1 MKRLIAFVLS
11 LVMTAAL
18 AVPSMAAGPGAVST
32 TRAAA
37 STTQSAQK
45 ASSAG
50 AGKTEAAD
58 KSGKTGIENAA
69 PSVRSSASRD
79 LSEIVNSYNNPNGRV
94 LSAAKSGMPRNCPE
108 DSVQGIQACIN
119 AGVDIVAVSVQ
130 KTKDNQLVVMEDS
143 ALKRMCVNQIDRKTA
158 SGKVSNYTLQQMTTA
173 FFLRSGRGGPNRG
186 ISNQRVPSL
195 ADAIRASKAGCML
208 YIINGWK
215 YANLVNSTARAED
228 ACASVIIGGAPSG
241 EKAQSCIASMG
252 TPICHIAGYY
262 NDGETEGS
270 AKTFVADS
278 LKTGVTTVLMQSNKQ
293 YSSIFKESTMKKFRD
308 TGRPMINA
316 TQRAFCGDY
325 KDNIEGWE
333 SLIDSGYSIIE
344 TDYPRE
350 LATYI
355 SDIETYRTN
364 LRSLIAQANAVNL
377 SKYDSSNVK
386 QLDNALDEADD
397 VVNLGAVSRTK
408 IDDARYDLQEALDAL
423 DTGEVVPK
431 KKMNPVGVIFIVIVI
446 VALLALAYFYF
457 KKKRGSGKSPA
468 KATPKAARKAAAPK
482 SAGKAPQKADAP
494 KPAAPAPKVEKP
506 APEPP
511 KAAPI
516 NTANQR
522 VVDFSGGGSPEPEKK
537 RTEPK
542 NDIPDPMT
550 DPEDP
555 TLKEIATKAGK
566 EFKEEAG
573 ELTGIAKKKI
583 RHSDFMK
590 KARGYLG
597 KEEPEDEDEET
608 PPDPGTIHKDDDG
621 LSLFDLYDDED
632 K

>member
-18 AVPSMAAGPGAVST
+18 AVPSMAAGSGAVST
-32 TRAAA
+32 TRAAVTA
-37 STTQSAQK
+37 TTKPS
-45 ASSAG
+45 G
-50 AGKTEAAD
+50 NAGKTKAGKQDAD
-58 KSGKTGIENAA
+58 R
-69 PSVRSSASRD
+69 SVRPAASQN

-108 DSVQGIQACIN
+108 DSIQGIQACIS

-130 KTKDNQLVVMEDS
+130 KTKDNQLVVMENNE
-143 ALKRMCVNQIDRKTA
+143 LKRMCVNQIDRKTA
-158 SGKVSNYTLQQMTTA
+158 SGKVSDYTLKQMTTA
-173 FFLRSGRGGPNRG
+173 FFLRTGRGGPNRG

-195 ADAIRASKAGCML
+195 TEAIQASKVGCML

-215 YANLVNSTARAED
+215 YANLVNNTAKAED

-241 EKAQSCIASMG
+241 EKAQSFISSMG

-262 NDGETEGS
+262 NDGATEGS

-278 LKTGVTTVLMQSNKQ
+278 LKTGVSTVLLQSNKQ

-316 TQRAFCGDY
+316 TQRAYCGNY

-386 QLDNALDEADD
+386 QLNNALDEADD

-408 IDDARYDLQEALDAL
+408 IDNARYDLQEALDAL

-431 KKMNPVGVIFIVIVI
+431 KKMNPVAVIFIVVVI
-446 VALLALAYFYF
+446 VALLALAYFYL
-457 KKKRGSGKSPA
+457 KKKRGGAGKKAAVKQTA
-468 KATPKAARKAAAPK
+468 KAQAAAKAAGKQTAKAQTAAPKAADRPAAKAAAAPK
-482 SAGKAPQKADAP
+482 AES
-494 KPAAPAPKVEKP
+494 P

-522 VVDFSGGGSPEPEKK
+522 IVDFSGGGSPEPERKSK
-537 RTEPK
+537 PA
-542 NDIPDPMT
+542 NDIPDPAA

-573 ELTGIAKKKI
+573 ELTGIARKKI

-597 KEEPEDEDEET
+597 KEEPEEEDEEDT
-608 PPDPGTIHKDDDG
+608 PPDPGTIRKDDDG